1 MQSFGPVRNVCAGA
15 EIWPDPSHYGEKL
28 MVTERLFRLLAEV
41 PAVRRYTGR
50 HRAPETMEYA
60 DAGRGRRPESTM
72 PRSGE

>member
-1 MQSFGPVRNVCAGA
+1 
-15 EIWPDPSHYGEKL
+15 

-60 DAGRGRRPESTM
+60 DAGRERRPESTM